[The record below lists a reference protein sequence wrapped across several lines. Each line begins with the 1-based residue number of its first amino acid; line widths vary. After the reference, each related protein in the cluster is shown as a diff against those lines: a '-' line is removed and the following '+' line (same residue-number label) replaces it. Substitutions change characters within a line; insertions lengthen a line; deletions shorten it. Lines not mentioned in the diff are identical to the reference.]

1 MNNLTYN
8 GEYNKNGFYKKS
20 QKNKYGRLG
29 ERPYLIGNRVLKFN
43 IHRDNYMIII
53 FLISKKI
60 V

>member
-1 MNNLTYN
+1 MA
-8 GEYNKNGFYKKS
+8 FYKKS